1 MLPEVTQFED
11 VVKLVSD
18 TGIQFMDFAFRQDQI
33 TSPNGAFTLIDGD
46 VLCRLQVH
54 TDESYFYEI
63 DHEKRQQAEPDFWLP
78 ISKSLALLDG
88 VWLPLPF
95 FRYMPPYTFDQ
106 GPSNWARMRF
116 VKLAEP
122 DIDGNTYRLTLALD
136 TRVIRKKEGMAY
148 MAPND
153 EDVSSGVS
161 FRVASKLAQ
170 MRWFQDLPWVK
181 DWLLE
186 AFRDA
191 SIRVDR
197 DLLQDQ
203 EDEKH
208 PQAHYLN
215 LLSLLERVEQF
226 GPNPAQPV
234 IVMPELVVIANGEK
248 SQNKPIPVD
257 LILDVGNSRTCGIL
271 IENQGVDRMGLN
283 NNYVLELRDLLAP
296 EHVYNQPFE
305 SRVEFSKTSFGK
317 DHCSSKSGRHDA
329 FQWPT
334 IARVGNEAGRLASL
348 RRGTEGSTGLSSPKR
363 YLWDENA
370 YEHGWRFSNTYIKND
385 SEAPATAAPF
395 SHLINNL
402 GEALYSLPEDDQ
414 MPVFKALYSRS
425 SLMTFMLA
433 EVLTQALGQINSPA
447 QRSRQGR
454 TGIPRQLN
462 SITLTV
468 PPGMPQAERSIL
480 GKRMSQA
487 IGLVWKSMGWHN
499 SDEDPYTDQ
508 TEPPT
513 TPLPLINIDWD
524 EASCG
529 QLVYLYTEIA
539 ENFAGHP
546 EEFFATLA
554 RPDKVDRDRITVA
567 SIDIGGGTTDL
578 VITEY
583 RIDPGA
589 LAVHGMNVHI
599 VPKQLFRDSF
609 KIAGDDILLDM
620 IHRIVLPSLER
631 GFREA
636 KVESPDSLLSR
647 LCGSETIGTQN
658 EVLRQQLNLQVLTPL
673 GLALLKAYEQFDP
686 LAPAAP
692 VTYTYRQ
699 LLTESDINPSVLNYV
714 SGAVRR
720 DTGGEVFDLLDTKI
734 TFDLPTLHGMFLNN
748 GVNIV
753 KPLSALCEVIGHY
766 PCDVLLLT
774 GRPSRLPG
782 VQAFIRQNLPLV
794 PGRIVPMQSYRT
806 GGWYPFHKN
815 GLIDDPKST
824 AAVGAMLCLL
834 CANHSVHGF
843 YLRADKL
850 VPYST
855 IKHIGVIDLDNSIR
869 DRGVLFRDIRTER
882 GCIQLAGDSEEE
894 QAVTPALAMPSAI
907 RLGFRQLSVERWAA
921 SPLYSLSF
929 TEEGKRKMA
938 TGTRDGS
945 SAVASVRFKVAKNPE
960 TANAGLVSDQLEVRS
975 VTSNTAERL
984 DKNDVHL
991 QFNTLLVSKLGDNT
1005 YWLDSGTVKHS

>member
-11 VVKLVSD
+11 VVRLVSD

-33 TSPNGAFTLIDGD
+33 TPVNGAFTLVDGD
-46 VLCRLQVH
+46 VLCRLQPH
-54 TDESYFYEI
+54 TDGSYFY
-63 DHEKRQQAEPDFWLP
+63 DVDSSKRQKAEPTLDMS
-78 ISKSLALLDG
+78 IIKSLNLLDG

-106 GPSNWARMRF
+106 GPSNWSRMRF

-122 DIDGNTYRLTLALD
+122 DIDGNTHRLTLAFD
-136 TRVIRKKEGMAY
+136 TRVINKQDGMAY
-148 MAPND
+148 LAPNN

-161 FRVASKLAQ
+161 FRVATKLAQ
-170 MRWFQDLPWVK
+170 MRWFQDLPWIK
-181 DWLLE
+181 EWLLE
-186 AFRDA
+186 VFRDA
-191 SIRVDR
+191 SIRIDPDVR
-197 DLLQDQ
+197 QDQ

-215 LLSLLERVEQF
+215 LLSLLEKIEQT
-226 GPNPAQPV
+226 GPNPRQPV
-234 IVMPELVVIANGEK
+234 LKVPELIVVANGTE
-248 SQNKPIPVD
+248 SQTPPIPVD

-271 IENQGVDRMGLN
+271 IENHGMDRVGLR

-296 EHVYNQPFE
+296 EHIYNQPFE
-305 SRVEFSKTSFGK
+305 SRVEFSQTSFGK
-317 DHCSSKSGRHDA
+317 DHCSGKSGRHDA

-334 IARVGNEAGRLASL
+334 IARIGNEAGRLASQ

-363 YLWDENA
+363 YLWDENP
-370 YEHGWRFSNTYIKND
+370 YDHGWRFNNAYVKND
-385 SEAPATAAPF
+385 NEAPATAAPF
-395 SHLINNL
+395 SHLINNT
-402 GEALYSLPEDDQ
+402 GEALYSLPDDDQ
-414 MPVFKALYSRS
+414 IPVFKALYSRS

-433 EVLTQALGQINSPA
+433 EVLTQALAQINSPA
-447 QRSRQGR
+447 QRAHQGK
-454 TGIPRQLN
+454 TSIPRQLN

-487 IGLVWKSMGWHN
+487 IGLVWKSMGWH
-499 SDEDPYTDQ
+499 DGDDDPHTDQ
-508 TEPPT
+508 ASPPI
-513 TPLPLINIDWD
+513 TPIPLVNIDWD

-546 EEFFATLA
+546 EEFFDTLA
-554 RPDKVDRDRITVA
+554 RPDKTERDRITVA

-589 LAVHGMNVHI
+589 HAARGMNVHI

-609 KIAGDDILLDM
+609 KIAGDDILLDI
-620 IHRIVLPSLER
+620 IHSVVLPSLSLALK
-631 GFREA
+631 GA
-636 KVESPDSLLSR
+636 NVASADSLLSR
-647 LCGSETIGTQN
+647 LCGSETIGTSN
-658 EVLRQQLNLQVLTPL
+658 EMLRQQLNLQVFTPL

-686 LAPAAP
+686 LAPEAAI
-692 VTYTYRQ
+692 TYTYRQ
-699 LLTESDINPSVLNYV
+699 LLAGSDISLSVMNYV

-720 DTGGEVFDLLDTKI
+720 DTGGGVFDLLDTKI
-734 TFDLPTLHGMFLNN
+734 TFDLSAIHALFLND
-748 GVNIV
+748 GVNIT
-753 KPLSALCEVIGHY
+753 KPLSALCEVIAHY

-782 VQAFIRQNLPLV
+782 IQAFIRQSLPLV
-794 PGRIVPMQSYRT
+794 PGRIVPMQNYRT

-834 CANHSVHGF
+834 CATHSVYGF
-843 YLRADKL
+843 YFRADKL
-850 VPYST
+850 IPYST
-855 IKHIGVIDLDNSIR
+855 IKHIGAIDPENNIR
-869 DRGVLFRDIRTER
+869 DCDVLFRDIRTER
-882 GCIQLAGDSEEE
+882 GCIKLSGDSEEE
-894 QAVTPALAMPSAI
+894 QSVTPALAMPSAM

-929 TEEGKRKMA
+929 TSEGKRKMA

-945 SAVASVRFKVAKNPE
+945 GPVASVRFKVAKNPE
-960 TANAGLVSDQLEVRS
+960 TANAGLISDQLEVRN
-975 VTSNTAERL
+975 VTSNTFERL
-984 DKNDVHL
+984 DKEDVIL
-991 QFNTLLVSKLGDNT
+991 QFNTLLVSSLGDNT